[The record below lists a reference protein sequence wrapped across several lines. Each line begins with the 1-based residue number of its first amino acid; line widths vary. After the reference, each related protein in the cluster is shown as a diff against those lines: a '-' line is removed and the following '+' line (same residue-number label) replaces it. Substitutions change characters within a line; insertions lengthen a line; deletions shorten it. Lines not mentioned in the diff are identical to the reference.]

1 MGVDIPVRLKLFSEP
16 ATCAAVEGDHSGG
29 LVVEVFDDSDK
40 VGTDILLPYGY
51 LQRSMLNPV
60 KGFLEVYEDMVKVLL
75 VLEIFLTKDSE
86 VEDLL
91 CGALSSSQ
99 DSSLP
104 VLQQRSSP
112 LAASVCSV

>member
-75 VLEIFLTKDSE
+75 VLEIFLTKDSPIKQIFT
-86 VEDLL
+86 LRKTHT
-91 CGALSSSQ
+91 
-99 DSSLP
+99 SL
-104 VLQQRSSP
+104 RSYSDMWP
-112 LAASVCSV
+112 GLILTNL